1 MLLGQ
6 EPGAAKGEVGEKG
19 KAMEKEE
26 REEKR
31 EEEEKEKEE
40 EKEEDS
46 HSHQAEEACLQGLSD
61 EIRDMLV
68 VGAGTCSLLV
78 DLSPLPLPP
87 QIMQEAFQCSLPV
100 LRALFEASGSDV
112 NQFIMSSEQ

>member
-6 EPGAAKGEVGEKG
+6 EPEAAKEEVGETG
-19 KAMEKEE
+19 KVKEKEE
-26 REEKR
+26 REE
-31 EEEEKEKEE
+31 EEKEEEEE

-46 HSHQAEEACLQGLSD
+46 HTHQAEEACLQGLSD